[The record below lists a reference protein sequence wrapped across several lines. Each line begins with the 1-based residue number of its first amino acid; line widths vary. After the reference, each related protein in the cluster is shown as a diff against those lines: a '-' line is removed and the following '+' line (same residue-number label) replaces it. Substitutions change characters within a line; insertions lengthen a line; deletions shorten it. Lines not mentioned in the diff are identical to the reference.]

1 MIVALTFAVALVLLY
16 LGGESLVRGASSLAA
31 RLGVSRLAVGLTVV
45 AFGTSAPELA
55 VSLRAALRGAG
66 DIAIG
71 NVVGSNIA
79 NLTLILGLAALARP
93 VAVEARLVRR
103 DVPIM
108 VAASALLVAALLGGV
123 VSRLEGAGLAA
134 GLVAFVTTTLR
145 LARGE
150 TAPVRTE
157 LAAAAPER
165 PRPAAVAG
173 GLVIVGLVALAGG
186 GHLLIDAAVTMA
198 RSWGVSEA
206 TIGLTVVAVGTSLP
220 ELGTSLI
227 AARRGQGDIAIGNVI
242 GSNIFNVLGI
252 MGVTAVVQP
261 LRPIGITWLD
271 LGLMLALGG
280 ATWLMAGSGRRVD
293 RLEGAALVA
302 IWVGYTWLLIGG

>member
-1 MIVALTFAVALVLLY
+1 
-16 LGGESLVRGASSLAA
+16 
-31 RLGVSRLAVGLTVV
+31 
-45 AFGTSAPELA
+45 
-55 VSLRAALRGAG
+55 
-66 DIAIG
+66 
-71 NVVGSNIA
+71 
-79 NLTLILGLAALARP
+79 
-93 VAVEARLVRR
+93 
-103 DVPIM
+103 
-108 VAASALLVAALLGGV
+108 
-123 VSRLEGAGLAA
+123 
-134 GLVAFVTTTLR
+134 
-145 LARGE
+145 
-150 TAPVRTE
+150 
-157 LAAAAPER
+157 
-165 PRPAAVAG
+165 
-173 GLVIVGLVALAGG
+173 
-186 GHLLIDAAVTMA
+186 MA